1 MFLRNYD
8 NFLLAVMGA
17 TAQGKNVATASH
29 QAVSNAGDL
38 WYGTSAAFGTNSNH
52 GDGYINVR
60 TMTNSISKIAL
71 SYSSG
76 SSTLSIACPTAITC
90 ANIVLGTGVD
100 EVTYEDYKLSGDSIS
115 TDPLMFH
122 SQNLTW
128 GDVTKKFTRSVT
140 FTYTNTTD
148 SDVTIREW
156 GLAMCNKTVLVFRE
170 VLTEPITI
178 AAGTTGT
185 LTFSIELPMF
195 NHP

>member
-17 TAQGKNVATASH
+17 DAHGDTSSASH
-29 QAVSNAGDL
+29 GYVNSSGDL
-38 WYGTSAAFGTNSNH
+38 CYGPSVSFGTNSNR
-52 GDGYINVR
+52 GDGYINFR
-60 TMTNSISKIAL
+60 TMANEIVEATMSITGQNN
-71 SYSSG
+71 YSF
-76 SSTLSIACPTAITC
+76 IHCPTAITRE
-90 ANIVLGTGVD
+90 NIVLGTGVD
-100 EVTYEDYKLSGDSIS
+100 EVTYEDYKLSGNSIS
-115 TDPLMFH
+115 TDPLVFY

-128 GDVTKKFTRSVT
+128 NDVTKKFTRSVT
-140 FTYTNTTD
+140 FTYTNATD

-156 GLAMCNKTVLVFRE
+156 GLAVRSKKILVFRE
-170 VLTEPITI
+170 VLPEPITI